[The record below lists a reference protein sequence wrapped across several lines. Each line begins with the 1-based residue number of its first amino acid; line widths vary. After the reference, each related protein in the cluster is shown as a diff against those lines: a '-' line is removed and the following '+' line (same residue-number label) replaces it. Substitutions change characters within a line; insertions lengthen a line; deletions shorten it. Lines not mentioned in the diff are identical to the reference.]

1 MIVEYFPGIIAVTV
15 CLALGGILKGATGAG
30 APLLAVPALALF
42 FDLHFAIVVMVIP
55 NILTNFWQAWKFRE
69 HLPTRSFLAPLL
81 IGSIIGV
88 LIGTYILTSVPLSLL
103 PVFLSFAIV
112 GYIVLRL
119 ARPNWVLDMALATR
133 LSLPAG
139 IGAGFLQGASGISA
153 PVSITFLNAIR
164 LPRPVFVVTISSL
177 FLALS
182 IFQLAALWFSGV
194 ADGNT
199 LMISAV
205 ALIPIAAAMP
215 LGAKIAKKVDPAIF
229 DKMILGLLSL
239 IVLRLLF
246 GFFF

>member
-1 MIVEYFPGIIAVTV
+1 
-15 CLALGGILKGATGAG
+15 
-30 APLLAVPALALF
+30 LLF
-42 FDLHFAIVVMVIP
+42 
-55 NILTNFWQAWKFRE
+55 
-69 HLPTRSFLAPLL
+69 
-81 IGSIIGV
+81 GSIVGV

-103 PVFLSFAIV
+103 PVFLSVAIV

-119 ARPNWVLDMALATR
+119 MRPNWVLDMAFATR

-164 LPRPVFVVTISSL
+164 LPRPVFVATILSL

-182 IFQLAALWFSGV
+182 TFQLAALWFSGV
-194 ADGNT
+194 ADGDT

-215 LGAKIAKKVDPAIF
+215 LGAKIAQKADPAIF

-246 GFFF
+246 GFTF